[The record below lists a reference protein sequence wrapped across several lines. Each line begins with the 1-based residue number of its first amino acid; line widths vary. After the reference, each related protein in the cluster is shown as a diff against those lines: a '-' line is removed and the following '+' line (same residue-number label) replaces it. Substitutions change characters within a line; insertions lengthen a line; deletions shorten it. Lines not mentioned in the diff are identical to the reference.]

1 VVFVIGIFS
10 YFKEEQE
17 WLSAISVRSYLYTD
31 NENKFE
37 KDQVAM
43 NLVFKNASIRMHY
56 ERYINRNSVLAY
68 NLCV

>member
-1 VVFVIGIFS
+1 MVFVIGIFS

-31 NENKFE
+31 NDNKFE

-43 NLVFKNASIRMHY
+43 DLVFKNASIQMHY
-56 ERYINRNSVLAY
+56 ERDIIRNSVLAY